1 RVRVIIIMPN
11 EYYYF
16 ESDEVSIDRL
26 QLEIELLKQLQAS
39 NLLSG
44 IEWKQYDTKALK
56 LFVKNGIKEAHD
68 ELKLRQI
75 DNPAE
80 LRRKYEDLD
89 FVRRLYIYEYLM
101 IDRQNYLLRPLDKP
115 LTSKRRR
122 LSSTD
127 DIPIILLTFCTLVS
141 SACAIEIRTKDYF
154 NPTACYGI
162 ALI

>member
-1 RVRVIIIMPN
+1 MPN

-26 QLEIELLKQLQAS
+26 QLEIELLKQLQES
-39 NLLSG
+39 NLLLG

-89 FVRRLYIYEYLM
+89 FVRRCIQRRCEHISATQRHSTKTSL
-101 IDRQNYLLRPLDKP
+101 
-115 LTSKRRR
+115 LTSIQI
-122 LSSTD
+122 LS
-127 DIPIILLTFCTLVS
+127 PILVNQAFVL
-141 SACAIEIRTKDYF
+141 AC
-154 NPTACYGI
+154 
-162 ALI
+162 LIFIGR